1 MLLGFHPQITI
12 VNDWQPLIEMVSDI
26 ADRWVTS
33 GRFLEHLIYHEG
45 ASQVATLPEG
55 GWISKSGPSDDF
67 FVFGGIDAIDAI
79 GERWKKSFA
88 SLSFT
93 PSSMGYTKGHVPV
106 HRDSLKN
113 GKTSLVYP
121 LFDNPS
127 LGRVFDP
134 AGQKDF
140 YYLCQKEKMTAIN
153 ITQPHTVYVHEPRIW
168 YTIHCHE
175 PIEEVKRVFEQAGT
189 VEL

>member
-12 VNDWQPLIEMVSDI
+12 VNDWQPLIRLVSDI
-26 ADRWVTS
+26 ADQWVKS
-33 GRFLEHLIYHEG
+33 GRFLEHLIYQEG

-55 GWISKSGPSDDF
+55 GWISKSAPSENF
-67 FVFGGIDAIDAI
+67 FVFGGIDATETI
-79 GERWKKSFA
+79 GERWKKRFP

-93 PSSMGYTKGHVPV
+93 PSSMGFSEGHVPI
-106 HRDSLKN
+106 HRDSPKN
-113 GKTSLVYP
+113 GKTSLIYP

-134 AGQKDF
+134 VGVKDF

-153 ITQPHTVYVHEPRIW
+153 ITEPHTVYVHEPRIW

-175 PIEEVKRVFEQAGT
+175 PIEEVKKVFDQAGV